1 MVSSD
6 VASLFTNIPLDEF
19 IDLAITCIYQG
30 NPGLKISATDLKTF
44 LFFATAE
51 THSLF
56 SEGVFYDQM
65 DKVPMGPSFSSPC
78 KPLYGPFMGHLEK
91 KKKLIR

>member
-6 VASLFTNIPLDEF
+6 VESLFTSIPLDEF

-30 NPGLKISATDLKTF
+30 NPGLKVSATDLKTS

-56 SEGVFYDQM
+56 SEGVFYDQI
-65 DKVPMGPSFSSPC
+65 DEVPMGPKGSPLL
-78 KPLYGPFMGHLEK
+78 PSLRTSLWTLYGTS
-91 KKKLIR
+91 